1 MASLFEIGKSGVQ
14 AYRQALSVT
23 GQNIANVNTEGYN
36 KRAADLEE
44 VPSVQGGVTNVP
56 DQSGLGVRVNQVRR
70 SFDAF
75 LSSNLRDTNGDF
87 ERLDTYV
94 DKLNKLENMLLP
106 SDSDLGT
113 FIGRFF
119 SSLQDVAS
127 RPDEL
132 SARTV
137 ALENGKALANSFNNY
152 DNQLK
157 NLKSSTHKEV
167 EDDLKVVNSLVDQ
180 LAQVNKL
187 IMSGGSKNS
196 SPDILDARDQLL
208 LDLSKYINFTVD
220 YGDSNDAI
228 VRLGNSGNGKI
239 LLEKTDKSVLSSNI
253 QEGRLIFNIS
263 RNAINSMNNDISS
276 GLLFGAKNFYDF
288 VGEVESEINQLALR
302 LSQDFNEIQQNGIDL
317 NGKTGMSMFSINSM
331 KPKIQQNVGGF
342 DVDMIV
348 GNENLINQ
356 EKMKFK
362 YLASSNSWE
371 VSSSE
376 GIKIYGNNNLNF
388 QGFSLK
394 IRGQISD
401 NDQFIIEPNSSK
413 ASAFSFLLKDP
424 SSIAAASKQIISS
437 SLDNISKADLKIIG
451 KENIINKSNIKN
463 IDEVFSSSNNPLL
476 ATKFLNDGAFTI
488 INPSTESFNLS
499 SLADQSSA
507 QFNLYDSQIKGFSNI
522 TINLS
527 DGNSLTLT
535 SATEDPGDGIRS
547 VEELAEYLNSGLA
560 LDGKNEHNF
569 RKYGLFASGGNGAL
583 TIKSS
588 NASVTS
594 ASILSN
600 GNTYSASI
608 SQIETSDAT
617 ASEIQLFTRD
627 GRHISGTALNSSEI
641 AKIIK
646 ESNGFLKNAEY
657 KNDYLNLQL

>member
-157 NLKSSTHKEV
+157 NLKSSAHKEV
-167 EDDLKVVNSLVDQ
+167 GDDLKVVNSLVDQ

-208 LDLSKYINFTVD
+208 FDLSKYINFTVD

-263 RNAINSMNNDISS
+263 RNGINSINNDISS
-276 GLLFGAKNFYDF
+276 GLLFGVKNFYDF

-302 LSQDFNEIQQNGIDL
+302 VSQDFNEIQQNGIDL
-317 NGKTGMSMFSINSM
+317 NGKTGMSMFSIDSM

-394 IRGQISD
+394 NKR
-401 NDQFIIEPNSSK
+401 
-413 ASAFSFLLKDP
+413 
-424 SSIAAASKQIISS
+424 SSI
-437 SLDNISKADLKIIG
+437 
-451 KENIINKSNIKN
+451 
-463 IDEVFSSSNNPLL
+463 
-476 ATKFLNDGAFTI
+476 
-488 INPSTESFNLS
+488 
-499 SLADQSSA
+499 
-507 QFNLYDSQIKGFSNI
+507 
-522 TINLS
+522 
-527 DGNSLTLT
+527 
-535 SATEDPGDGIRS
+535 
-547 VEELAEYLNSGLA
+547 
-560 LDGKNEHNF
+560 
-569 RKYGLFASGGNGAL
+569 
-583 TIKSS
+583 
-588 NASVTS
+588 
-594 ASILSN
+594 
-600 GNTYSASI
+600 
-608 SQIETSDAT
+608 
-617 ASEIQLFTRD
+617 
-627 GRHISGTALNSSEI
+627 
-641 AKIIK
+641 
-646 ESNGFLKNAEY
+646 
-657 KNDYLNLQL
+657 

>member
-75 LSSNLRDTNGDF
+75 LTSNLRDTNGDF

-220 YGDSNDAI
+220 YGESNDAI

-239 LLEKTDKSVLSSNI
+239 LLKKTDKSVLTSSI

-263 RNAINSMNNDISS
+263 RNAINSMNNDVSS

-302 LSQDFNEIQQNGIDL
+302 VSQDFNEIQQNGIDL
-317 NGKTGMSMFSINSM
+317 NGKTGMSMFSI
-331 KPKIQQNVGGF
+331 
-342 DVDMIV
+342 
-348 GNENLINQ
+348 
-356 EKMKFK
+356 
-362 YLASSNSWE
+362 A
-371 VSSSE
+371 VS
-376 GIKIYGNNNLNF
+376 Y
-388 QGFSLK
+388 
-394 IRGQISD
+394 
-401 NDQFIIEPNSSK
+401 
-413 ASAFSFLLKDP
+413 
-424 SSIAAASKQIISS
+424 
-437 SLDNISKADLKIIG
+437 
-451 KENIINKSNIKN
+451 
-463 IDEVFSSSNNPLL
+463 
-476 ATKFLNDGAFTI
+476 TH
-488 INPSTESFNLS
+488 
-499 SLADQSSA
+499 
-507 QFNLYDSQIKGFSNI
+507 
-522 TINLS
+522 
-527 DGNSLTLT
+527 LTLPT
-535 SATEDPGDGIRS
+535 SG
-547 VEELAEYLNSGLA
+547 
-560 LDGKNEHNF
+560 
-569 RKYGLFASGGNGAL
+569 
-583 TIKSS
+583 
-588 NASVTS
+588 
-594 ASILSN
+594 
-600 GNTYSASI
+600 
-608 SQIETSDAT
+608 
-617 ASEIQLFTRD
+617 
-627 GRHISGTALNSSEI
+627 
-641 AKIIK
+641 
-646 ESNGFLKNAEY
+646 
-657 KNDYLNLQL
+657 

>member
-157 NLKSSTHKEV
+157 NLKSSAHKEV
-167 EDDLKVVNSLVDQ
+167 GDDLKVVNSLVDQ

-208 LDLSKYINFTVD
+208 FDLSKYINFTVD

-239 LLEKTDKSVLSSNI
+239 LLEKTEKSVLSSNI

-263 RNAINSMNNDISS
+263 RKGINSINNDISS
-276 GLLFGAKNFYDF
+276 GLLFGVKNFYDF

-302 LSQDFNEIQQNGIDL
+302 VSQDFNEIQQNGIDL
-317 NGKTGMSMFSINSM
+317 NGKTGMSMFSIDSM

-608 SQIETSDAT
+608 SQIETRMQQQVKFSYLQEMEDIYQ
-617 ASEIQLFTRD
+617 E
-627 GRHISGTALNSSEI
+627 RH
-641 AKIIK
+641 
-646 ESNGFLKNAEY
+646 
-657 KNDYLNLQL
+657 